1 MTLSPS
7 REETAQQ
14 ALADRLNDPAVANA
28 LSSLLDHADL
38 LALLVVGLD
47 GFIARTEV
55 IGDNLVDGIDEL
67 RGAAQNEERASGLD
81 VQALAE
87 AGKSLARSLPK
98 AAPGIAAAVESG
110 ALEKLVASGVL
121 GEESIDQVAL
131 LGRGLA
137 RGAGAY
143 ATRPVEVGGTLSLLR
158 LLKDP
163 DISRAIS
170 YFATVAKS
178 IGQELGAAPTNR
190 PTR

>member
-1 MTLSPS
+1 MTMSSS

-14 ALADRLNDPAVANA
+14 ALADRLHDPAVVNA
-28 LSSLLDHADL
+28 LTSLLDHADL

-47 GFIARTEV
+47 GFIARSEV

-67 RGAAQNEERASGLD
+67 RGAAQYEESDSGLD
-81 VQALAE
+81 VRALTD
-87 AGKSLARSLPK
+87 AGKSIARSLPQ
-98 AAPGIAAAVESG
+98 AAPCIAAAIESG
-110 ALEKLVASGVL
+110 VLEKLVASGVL

-137 RGAGAY
+137 KGATAY
-143 ATRPVEVGGTLSLLR
+143 ATRPVEVGGPLSLLK

-170 YFATVAKS
+170 YFATVAQT
-178 IGQELGAAPTNR
+178 IGQELASAPTNR